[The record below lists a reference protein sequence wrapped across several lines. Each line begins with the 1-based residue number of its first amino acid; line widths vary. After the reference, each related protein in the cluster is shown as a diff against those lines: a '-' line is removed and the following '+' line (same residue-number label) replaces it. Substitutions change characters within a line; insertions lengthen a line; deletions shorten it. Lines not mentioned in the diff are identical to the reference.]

1 MLLTILLFP
10 FNIAMTA
17 FFRLLNNVI
26 RHRATNSHP
35 VPVALFLI
43 SRLAAEI
50 AARIHAHVSR
60 CLPSHETV
68 IKHGMGGMLSSGAV
82 APLRIINKSQS
93 TVHKSQSTVHKPQ
106 FYKPHTL
113 IPQLRQAIQEAPYHR
128 NTVSCSAA
136 RKRRASSHNHI
147 TSPQW
152 HHWHHWHHCH
162 HLHRYFKLRLQ
173 VETTASFSSWQ
184 FQFRGARVEMRV
196 PCEGGG
202 CFFTRFKLKKF
213 LCA

>member
-1 MLLTILLFP
+1 MILPKKARKPCEFQRFLP
-10 FNIAMTA
+10 KKRPPTPRTRQDWGTGYGGIALSGGASRRVASSTS
-17 FFRLLNNVI
+17 
-26 RHRATNSHP
+26 HNS
-35 VPVALFLI
+35 F
-43 SRLAAEI
+43 
-50 AARIHAHVSR
+50 
-60 CLPSHETV
+60 T
-68 IKHGMGGMLSSGAV
+68 GAV
-82 APLRIINKSQS
+82 RTPHRSWEKPSCKQS
-93 TVHKSQSTVHKPQ
+93 KPEHSS
-106 FYKPHTL
+106 FEH
-113 IPQLRQAIQEAPYHR
+113 
-128 NTVSCSAA
+128 CSAA

-152 HHWHHWHHCH
+152 HHW
-162 HLHRYFKLRLQ
+162 HRYFKLRLQ